1 MDHRLTILHIC
12 RFEVEFISRRPL
24 QLGKSARVYAIQG
37 PEASIE
43 LGLLSL
49 LGDQK
54 SVTAPMVS
62 HLLQFNT
69 SDVKVDLESEN
80 GLEEFRQ
87 VSTKFSLNTH
97 QMEVLSHVARWHTQP
112 TYQPICLVHGPF
124 GSGKSQLMVSILHL
138 ILALRRSKESTGGLS
153 DARVLVCSHTNIAVD
168 RVLIGLMRSGV
179 SDFLRVGALK
189 KIHHEILEYSI
200 HASESKSHNTALGE
214 LKEMA
219 KAASGQVLCKLQAE
233 IAEAE
238 RGSDRK
244 RKRMLKTC
252 PIVGVTCVSTALSIL
267 EDQTFD
273 ILILDEASQ
282 LTEPLSLA
290 PIIRSKCKYVIAAG
304 DPNQLP
310 PVVCSPEHVRE
321 GYSVARPLFVRLTD
335 LGHTPHLLRTQYRCH
350 PDIACVSNKFFY
362 ENKLLDGITP
372 QQRPRLAKILP
383 AVSVVDIMLGQEGYS
398 HRSIYNDME
407 ARAVSSII
415 QKLLGHGIS
424 PDSIGVIAFYKA
436 HVDALARA
444 VSQIQGEHDGIH
456 IATVDSFQG
465 AEKDI
470 IILSTATSKPSS
482 FAADAC
488 RLNVALTRAKHHL
501 LLVGNIHSLSKGIP
515 SFEFILS
522 RAKAHQGYFL
532 GGLPS
537 NI

>member
-1 MDHRLTILHIC
+1 MGR
-12 RFEVEFISRRPL
+12 
-24 QLGKSARVYAIQG
+24 SARVYAIQG

-49 LGDQK
+49 LGDPT
-54 SVTAPMVS
+54 SVSAPMLS
-62 HLLQFNT
+62 HLLQLYKT
-69 SDVKVDLESEN
+69 DAISSPEPE
-80 GLEEFRQ
+80 GAMEEFRE
-87 VSTKFSLNTH
+87 VSNTFNLNTH
-97 QMEVLSHVARWHTQP
+97 QAEVLSHVARWHTQP
-112 TYQPICLVHGPF
+112 THQPICLVHGPF

-153 DARVLVCSHTNIAVD
+153 NARVLVCSHTNIAVD

-219 KAASGQVLCKLQAE
+219 KAASGQVLLKLQAE

-244 RKRMLKTC
+244 RKKMLKTC

-310 PVVCSPEHVRE
+310 PVVCSPEHVQ
-321 GYSVARPLFVRLTD
+321 GGHSVARPLFVRLTD
-335 LGHTPHLLRTQYRCH
+335 LGHSPHLLRTQYRCH

-362 ENKLLDGITP
+362 QNQLLDGITP
-372 QQRPRLAKILP
+372 EQRPPLAKILP
-383 AVSVVDIMLGQEGYS
+383 AVSVVDIMLGQESYS

-407 ARAVSSII
+407 ARAVASII
-415 QKLLGHGIS
+415 QKFLGHGIS
-424 PDSIGVIAFYKA
+424 PNAIGVIAFYKA
-436 HVDALARA
+436 HVDALTSA
-444 VSQIQGEHDGIH
+444 VSNIQGGQDGIH

-522 RAKAHQGYFL
+522 RAKTHKGYFL
-532 GGLPS
+532 GGLPAD
-537 NI
+537 I